1 MDRDK
6 ATAGESHIVFKDQLT
21 IEEATISAGRK
32 TFQKQRIRREDTS
45 AVLLLNTD
53 TNRIILTRQFR
64 YPVHDKTET
73 PLLEIIAG
81 RHDEGEDPMQAAI
94 RETREETGYAI
105 LAKNIQLLLSCFS
118 TPGYSSECF
127 YIYYATVTDKDKV
140 AQGGGLK
147 EENESIECVEIEAGD
162 FVRLVKEA
170 KLRDAKTYLAG
181 LYFAN
186 YI

>member
-1 MDRDK
+1 
-6 ATAGESHIVFKDQLT
+6 
-21 IEEATISAGRK
+21 
-32 TFQKQRIRREDTS
+32 
-45 AVLLLNTD
+45 
-53 TNRIILTRQFR
+53 
-64 YPVHDKTET
+64 
-73 PLLEIIAG
+73 
-81 RHDEGEDPMQAAI
+81 MQAAI

-105 LAKNIQLLLSCFS
+105 RAENIQLLLSCFS

-147 EENESIECVEIEAGD
+147 EENEAIECVEIEAGD

-170 KLRDAKTYLAG
+170 KLRDAKTYIAG